1 MRMTWQMYITIA
13 VLLLSVAILLQRVIL
28 SRHKADPIAFAGI
41 FQLLVAFVML
51 PWIFLHGI
59 SFVDYGDQ
67 WLPILLCT
75 VGFGYGSVLY
85 AKTLQRV
92 DASAFSVLFATQT
105 IWIMFAGIILNSE
118 KLQWLQLVGTLLIF
132 TSIGLLAKN
141 RSVFKNP
148 EGIFLGLL
156 TGLFFGIAVASSA
169 YLVRTVEPL
178 TWVWVSFILG
188 GFGSLLVN
196 PSKISLCYSL
206 IRSEI
211 LLLMLAGAA
220 VYAVG
225 TVAMNYAYIE
235 GPFSLVAPIRQ
246 SGIILTTILA
256 VWLLRQERVDVS
268 RKFTAAAICTLGVLL
283 LLS

>member
-1 MRMTWQMYITIA
+1 MTWQYYIALA
-13 VLLLSVAILLQRVIL
+13 VLLLSVAILLQRVML
-28 SRHKADPIAFAGI
+28 SHFKVDSVAFASV
-41 FQLLVAFVML
+41 FQLLVAVIMIHWVF
-51 PWIFLHGI
+51 WHGI
-59 SFVDYGDQ
+59 SFAGYGNQ
-67 WLPILLCT
+67 WLPVLLCT
-75 VGFGYGSVLY
+75 IGFGYGSVLY

-105 IWIMFAGIILNSE
+105 VWIMFAGVMLYSE
-118 KLQWLQLVGTLLIF
+118 KLQLLQLVGAALIF

-268 RKFTAAAICTLGVLL
+268 RKLTAAAICTLGVLL